1 MEKIVTSQNQDM
13 GLAINE
19 LNKALSDVEFLQT
32 HLNTMEILARNQAE
46 EIVALNKRYK
56 SLGRVRIGSLCIAG
70 TGFIIGTTGY
80 FVHKKDRSEEL
91 GKMLMYTGATA
102 LGCGVATFGLSFS
115 IPF

>member
-1 MEKIVTSQNQDM
+1 M

-19 LNKALSDVEFLQT
+19 LKKALTDVDFLRT
-32 HLNTMEILARNQAE
+32 HLTSMEILARKQAE
-46 EIVALNKRYK
+46 EIAALNKRYK
-56 SLGRVRIGSLCIAG
+56 SLSRVRIGSLCIAG

-80 FVHKKDRSEEL
+80 FIHKKDRSEEL

-102 LGCGVATFGLSFS
+102 LGCSVVTFGLSFS

>member
-46 EIVALNKRYK
+46 EIAALNKRYK
-56 SLGRVRIGSLCIAG
+56 GLKRVRIGSLCVGGAG
-70 TGFIIGTTGY
+70 LVIGLTGY
-80 FVHKKDRSEEL
+80 FVEKNSSSEDL
-91 GKMLMYTGATA
+91 GKMMMIGGATA
-102 LGCGVATFGLSFS
+102 LGCSACTFGLSFS

>member
-19 LNKALSDVEFLQT
+19 LNKALSDVDFLRT
-32 HLNTMEILARNQAE
+32 HLTSMEILARKQAE
-46 EIVALNKRYK
+46 EIAALNNRYK
-56 SLGRVRIGSLCIAG
+56 GLKRVRIGSLCVGGAG
-70 TGFIIGTTGY
+70 LIIGVTGY
-80 FVHKKDRSEEL
+80 FVYKTDSSEEL

-102 LGCGVATFGLSFS
+102 LGCSAATFGLSFS